1 LIVRLLVVRLFISQR
16 YAEELGI
23 VHEFYELVGV
33 EGGADDN
40 GLFLVDGDEV
50 DLNVLAHLA
59 HVHVDLLALA
69 GTDAKYRNPV
79 LAKYLAEAGSHLA
92 IEGFL
97 RYLQSFKDGD
107 LERLDA
113 GRPGYG
119 DDGACEGHKRNA
131 DLFSFV
137 LFAQAFDDQIVFGR
151 LCRRRRS
158 K

>member
-79 LAKYLAEAGSHLA
+79 LAKYLAEAGAHFAVES
-92 IEGFL
+92 FL
-97 RYLQSFKDGD
+97 RDLQSFKNGY
-107 LERLDA
+107 LECFDT
-113 GRPGYG
+113 GRPSYC
-119 DDGACEGHKRNA
+119 DDGAC
-131 DLFSFV
+131 
-137 LFAQAFDDQIVFGR
+137 Q
-151 LCRRRRS
+151 
-158 K
+158 